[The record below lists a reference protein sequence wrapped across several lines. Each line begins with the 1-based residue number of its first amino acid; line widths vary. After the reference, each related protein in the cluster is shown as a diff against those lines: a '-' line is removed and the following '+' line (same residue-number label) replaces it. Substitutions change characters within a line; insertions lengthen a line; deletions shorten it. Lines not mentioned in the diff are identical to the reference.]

1 MTGMNLAP
9 QDPDGPSEAV
19 HALLSD
25 RARAMVHEQY
35 GWSAIASRTAAASGA
50 AIAGDAA
57 FTAERAEER
66 MTLGRALPAL
76 PEGKLLA
83 AAGLR

>member
-1 MTGMNLAP
+1 MPCCRTGPRALAR
-9 QDPDGPSEAV
+9 
-19 HALLSD
+19 

-35 GWSAIASRTAAASGA
+35 GWSAIASRTAAAYGA